1 MHVEINSDN
10 HIHAGEPLRAEV
22 RATVESALD
31 RFAARVTRVE
41 VHLGDVNSKKNTT
54 DDKRCMMEARLS
66 GLPPVAVTHHAD
78 SLTLAIQG
86 AAEKLE
92 RAIGKTLGRLKDQ

>member
-10 HIHAGEPLRAEV
+10 HVHAGEPLRTEV
-22 RATVESALD
+22 RAAVEGALD
-31 RFAARVTRVE
+31 RFSERVTRVE
-41 VHLGDVNSKKNTT
+41 VHLGDVNSHKTAA
-54 DDKRCMMEARLS
+54 DDKRCMMEARLG

-78 SLTLAIQG
+78 SLSLAIQG

-92 RAIGKTLGRLKDQ
+92 RAIDNTLGRLKDR